1 MILKIILKLFIIQKF
16 RLIFSL
22 IISNLLNN
30 FLILLQIKRRRKTEP
45 PDRKDKTK

>member
-1 MILKIILKLFIIQKF
+1 MNLSFIQKF

-30 FLILLQIKRRRKTEP
+30 FLIFITHKRKKKDREP
-45 PDRKDKTK
+45 LNKKDKTK

>member
-1 MILKIILKLFIIQKF
+1 MILKIILKLFINQKF

-30 FLILLQIKRRRKTEP
+30 FLILLQIKRQNRPIERIKQSKRE
-45 PDRKDKTK
+45 